1 MACARP
7 LISTDVG
14 VMPDLLEADAM
25 FRPADVDA
33 LAQAILRVAS
43 DAEYRNLLLE
53 QQQPRIRSLTG
64 QQFLDQTLSLYN
76 SILRK

>member
-1 MACARP
+1 
-7 LISTDVG
+7 
-14 VMPDLLEADAM
+14 MPDLLEVDAM

-33 LAQAILRVAS
+33 LAQAIRRVAS
-43 DAEYRNLLLE
+43 DAEYRSSLLE
-53 QQQPRIRSLTG
+53 QQQSRIRSLTG